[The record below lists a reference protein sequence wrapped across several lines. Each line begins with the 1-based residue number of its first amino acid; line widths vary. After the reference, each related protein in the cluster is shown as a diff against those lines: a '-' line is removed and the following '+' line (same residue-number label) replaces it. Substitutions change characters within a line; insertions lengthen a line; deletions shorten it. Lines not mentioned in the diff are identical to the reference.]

1 MGGATHPAGQAH
13 HGREGAP
20 NLDGEWDAA
29 RPGMQEV
36 FQPLGTASERMTGK
50 RKESLKKS
58 GWLWQGQGGVG
69 DAA

>member
-1 MGGATHPAGQAH
+1 
-13 HGREGAP
+13 
-20 NLDGEWDAA
+20 
-29 RPGMQEV
+29 MQEV

-50 RKESLKKS
+50 SKEVLKKS